1 MIDGDLHK
9 LILIKSEFKN
19 GLPIKD
25 YKPALF
31 LDRDGVI
38 IEDNQWV
45 VDGSK
50 GNRYVVEWNPY
61 SKSYSCNCKGF
72 MFRKKCRH
80 IEELSASFKRKLY
93 E

>member
-1 MIDGDLHK
+1 MCCVNLLET
-9 LILIKSEFKN
+9 LIEKF
-19 GLPIKD
+19 
-25 YKPALF
+25 
-31 LDRDGVI
+31 DGVI

>member
-1 MIDGDLHK
+1 MNLLET
-9 LILIKSEFKN
+9 LIEKF
-19 GLPIKD
+19 
-25 YKPALF
+25 
-31 LDRDGVI
+31 DGVI

-61 SKSYSCNCKGF
+61 DKSYSCNCKGF

-80 IEELSASFKRKLY
+80 ISEILEKKA
-93 E
+93 